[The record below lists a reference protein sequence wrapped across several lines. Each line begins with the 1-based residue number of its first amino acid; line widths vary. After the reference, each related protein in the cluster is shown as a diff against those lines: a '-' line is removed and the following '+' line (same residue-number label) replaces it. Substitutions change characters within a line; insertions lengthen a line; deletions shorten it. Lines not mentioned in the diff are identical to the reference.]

1 MRFAWWQIVGMVGD
15 QLTWWG
21 ESLQGRSRHH
31 VGRLIG
37 VEPGDDDQTR
47 VRKLLGYVYPDG
59 SE

>member
-21 ESLQGRSRHH
+21 ESLQKRSAHH
-31 VGRLIG
+31 VGHIIG

-47 VRKLLGYVYPDG
+47 IRKLVDYVYPDA
-59 SE
+59 